1 MTGTATETVPAAK
14 VTRMDIGSETTA
26 ARTKVLAPVQTRRAM
41 FTNRDEKGS
50 PVVIER
56 VQKFPIKAGR
66 SEVRNG
72 KMIFPD
78 TQRRPQLPSRTIASL
93 LERN

>member
-1 MTGTATETVPAAK
+1 
-14 VTRMDIGSETTA
+14 
-26 ARTKVLAPVQTRRAM
+26 M

-50 PVVIER
+50 PVVVER
-56 VQKFPIKAGR
+56 VRKFPVKAGR

>member
-1 MTGTATETVPAAK
+1 
-14 VTRMDIGSETTA
+14 
-26 ARTKVLAPVQTRRAM
+26 M